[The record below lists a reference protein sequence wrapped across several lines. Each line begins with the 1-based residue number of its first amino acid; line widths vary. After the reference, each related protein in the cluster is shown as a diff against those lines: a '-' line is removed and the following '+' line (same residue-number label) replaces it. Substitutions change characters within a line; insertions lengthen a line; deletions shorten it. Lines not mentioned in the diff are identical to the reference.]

1 MKMHENIFSLNN
13 KHIVITGATGLV
25 GSVLAEAL
33 SSFGARL
40 TLVARDDKRLKSL
53 QESLSA
59 SSSVECSTYAL
70 DLNSKQEVIDFL
82 STFSPDKNSVDGVVH
97 CAMSRPAQSALD
109 QYDELFEAS
118 LMNNA
123 LSSFLMWDGFSKL
136 MEKSNGGSLV
146 YIGSIFGNVSPDF
159 SVYEGTKMGT
169 EPDYMFIKEGMN
181 GLSKY
186 YANKFGRADVRSNLI
201 VLGGVKNNQPTSFVE
216 KFIQKIPLKRMA
228 NPSDVVGACI
238 YLLSDA
244 SRYVTGSQITVD
256 GGYLSR

>member
-1 MKMHENIFSLNN
+1 MHENIFSLNN

-82 STFSPDKNSVDGVVH
+82 STFSPDKNSVDGVVL

-109 QYDELFEAS
+109 QYDELFEAKE
-118 LMNNA
+118 L
-123 LSSFLMWDGFSKL
+123 
-136 MEKSNGGSLV
+136 NGT
-146 YIGSIFGNVSPDF
+146 N
-159 SVYEGTKMGT
+159 
-169 EPDYMFIKEGMN
+169 
-181 GLSKY
+181 
-186 YANKFGRADVRSNLI
+186 
-201 VLGGVKNNQPTSFVE
+201 
-216 KFIQKIPLKRMA
+216 
-228 NPSDVVGACI
+228 
-238 YLLSDA
+238 
-244 SRYVTGSQITVD
+244 
-256 GGYLSR
+256 